1 MKAHQHIATP
11 VFGNLFF
18 GNLLAVVL
26 VACDAVP
33 LDSPEIRARY
43 DGHYTGVCNSWV
55 KSLVSGKLY
64 CSSPSV
70 GFSTEAAYA
79 AAVPGQVDE
88 SMYAGFDTKTLE
100 EKQTLLVA
108 EGEKIYGANCVA
120 CHGAT
125 GAGLPP
131 TFPPLAGDPVANGGS
146 ADEHIDIVLNGLS
159 GKPINGVTYA
169 GVMTPFSAQLSDNQI
184 AAVISYERLSW
195 GNTGSI
201 VEPSQVAAR
210 RK

>member
-1 MKAHQHIATP
+1 MKAHQNFATP
-11 VFGNLFF
+11 PSGNLLFA
-18 GNLLAVVL
+18 NLLAVTL
-26 VACDAVP
+26 VACDAIP
-33 LDSPEIRARY
+33 QDAPEIRARY
-43 DGHYTGVCNSWV
+43 QGHYTGVCNSWV
-55 KSLVSGKLY
+55 ESPVSGKIY
-64 CSSPSV
+64 CSSPAV

-79 AAVPGQVDE
+79 AAAPGKVDE
-88 SMYAGFDTKTLE
+88 SMYEGFDAKSPE
-100 EKQTLLVA
+100 EKQSLLVA
-108 EGEKIYGANCVA
+108 EGEKVFGANCVA

-146 ADEHIDIVLNGLS
+146 ADEHIDTVLNGLS

-195 GNTGSI
+195 GNAGGI
-201 VEPSQVAAR
+201 VEPAQVAAR